1 MAVPGMSGLVIRDN
15 AAKIPKN
22 KALLLDFRGIR
33 LVMVLAKNN
42 KKPRPSLLWKSFF
55 TNV

>member
-15 AAKIPKN
+15 AGKIPKN